1 MSVSSSRL
9 IACPWIA
16 ESGSCKSLDEI
27 KKQLKREG
35 YSVDQITGGSLL
47 KQLQE
52 LFKSAK
58 SRSDA

>member
-9 IACPWIA
+9 IACLWIA

-27 KKQLKREG
+27 KKQLKSEG
-35 YSVDQITGGSLL
+35 YSVDHITGGSLL
-47 KQLQE
+47 KQLRE
-52 LFKSAK
+52 LLKSAK

>member
-1 MSVSSSRL
+1 L
-9 IACPWIA
+9 LAFGIA

-27 KKQLKREG
+27 KKQLKRER

-52 LFKSAK
+52 LLKSAK